1 MLVSAL
7 NSLGAD
13 DISKEYRLHL
23 ISQGKKITKEF
34 IEIEGHISS
43 QYFFFF
49 FFFREWLKIG
59 VKGKLV
65 SRSYIELTIALL
77 RSMGVDIE
85 VKEEPLSFK
94 IHPLLSNKL
103 KVLNQEG
110 DWSAASYYYSIIA
123 LSPIG
128 SKLRLC
134 LKGAKHS
141 CQGDRAIVDIME
153 KAFGVDT
160 ELDIKV

>member
-1 MLVSAL
+1 MRAILVV
-7 NSLGAD
+7 NSKCFN
-13 DISKEYRLHL
+13 ISC
-23 ISQGKKITKEF
+23 T
-34 IEIEGHISS
+34 
-43 QYFFFF
+43 
-49 FFFREWLKIG
+49 FFREWFEDC

-128 SKLRLC
+128 KLRLC

-141 CQGDRAIVDIME
+141 CQGDSNS
-153 KAFGVDT
+153 
-160 ELDIKV
+160 